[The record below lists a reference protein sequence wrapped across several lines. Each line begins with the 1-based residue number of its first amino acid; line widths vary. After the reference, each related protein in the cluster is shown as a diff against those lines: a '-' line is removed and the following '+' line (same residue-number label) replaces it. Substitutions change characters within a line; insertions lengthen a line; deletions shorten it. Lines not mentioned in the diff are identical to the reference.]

1 MTKVTLPPLPIKG
14 GCQCGQLRYA
24 LKAKP
29 VAFLVCHCT
38 NCQRH
43 TSSAFGESLFADRGD
58 VEFSGRLASHEWTAD
73 SGNRR
78 EGLFCP
84 DCGTRLWHGSAGR
97 TLGNI
102 KAGTLDDP
110 SWLVPAAHIWTR
122 SKQPFLAI
130 PADALTYET
139 QPTDGNAAI
148 LARWAEMTS

>member
-14 GCQCGQLRYA
+14 GCQCGQLRYE

-29 VAFLVCHCT
+29 VVFYVCHCT

-43 TSSAFGESLFADRGD
+43 TSSAFGESLFAERSD
-58 VEFSGRLASHEWTAD
+58 VEFSGRLARHEWTAD
-73 SGNRR
+73 SGNAR

-84 DCGTRLWHGSAGR
+84 DCGTRVWHGSVGR

-102 KAGTLDDP
+102 KAGTLDDT

-122 SKQPFLAI
+122 SKQPFVAL
-130 PADALTYET
+130 PADTLTYET
-139 QPTDGNAAI
+139 QATDGNAAI
-148 LARWAEMTS
+148 LARWAAMTA